1 MSKYRLKM
9 VKTKIMS
16 YTDRFTPAEALAAN
30 TPCGIKVIRRDI
42 KEEIATLR
50 SVQDSCKLLGLKEEA
65 KLCFDEAVRLAKWL
79 IEFGAFDEE
88 EKK

>member
-1 MSKYRLKM
+1 M

-16 YTDRFTPAEALAAN
+16 YTDRYTPAEAISAN
-30 TPCGIKVIRRDI
+30 TPSGIKAIRREI
-42 KEEIATLR
+42 MEEIASLR
-50 SVQDSCKLLGLKEEA
+50 SVQDSYKLLGMKEEA
-65 KLCFDEAVRLAKWL
+65 KWCFDEAVRLAKWL

>member
-1 MSKYRLKM
+1 MVKM

-16 YTDRFTPAEALAAN
+16 YTDRYTPAEAISAN
-30 TPCGIKVIRRDI
+30 TPSGIKAIRRDI
-42 KEEIATLR
+42 KEEIAALR
-50 SVQDSCKLLGLKEEA
+50 SAKDDFNLIGMKEEA

>member
-1 MSKYRLKM
+1 M

-16 YTDRFTPAEALAAN
+16 YTDRYTPAEAISAN
-30 TPCGIKVIRRDI
+30 TPYGIKKIRKEI
-42 KEEIATLR
+42 KEEIAALR
-50 SVQDSCKLLGLKEEA
+50 SAKDGFDLIGMKEEA

-88 EKK
+88 DKK